1 MLRRFDAAVSGA
13 RSGLERL
20 ESREG
25 VRRAIFLLLL
35 ALIGGVMLLL
45 NAHTPLMMDDY
56 DYSFSWS
63 TGERVSGLADVIA
76 SQAVHYRLWGGRSV
90 VHALA
95 QLFLSMDKRV
105 FDAAN
110 ALMYLLLLLELYA
123 LARPAGR
130 RWCWPLLL
138 VAHGALFCGVPFFG
152 TVFLWLTGACN
163 YLWGTALAL
172 TPLLVLRSAMEGGFF
187 SKGRRL
193 ILALP
198 VCFLAGWTNEN
209 TACGVLA
216 LVLVILLGLRV
227 QKKRVPGGLWAALAA
242 QALGVA
248 VMLLAPGNYARA
260 SGYGYDSIVL
270 ELLRRLVTVA
280 AYTVLYAGALAATFV
295 LVLGLARALGVKRR
309 TGRALLLMLGA
320 LLAAG
325 AMVASPVASDRSWTG
340 VIALAL
346 CAVMTLCGDIDA
358 QVRGMDAAKLAAL
371 PLLCVL
377 LAFGGAQALS
387 DVGAHEAAWT
397 AQVAR
402 IEAAAAAGE
411 ESVSVEGVVSRSR
424 FTMDVTLSHDAKDW
438 PNSTLT
444 RAFGINVN
452 GP

>member
-1 MLRRFDAAVSGA
+1 MQRRLDAAVNGA
-13 RSGLERL
+13 RAWLERL
-20 ESREG
+20 EAREG
-25 VRRAIFLLLL
+25 VRRVIFLLLL
-35 ALIGGVMLLL
+35 ALIGCVMLLL

-63 TGERVSGLADVIA
+63 TGGRVSGLADVIA

-105 FDAAN
+105 FDVAN
-110 ALMYLLLLLELYA
+110 TLMYLLMLLELYA
-123 LARPAGR
+123 LSRPAGR

-172 TPLLVLRSAMEGGFF
+172 TPLLILRSAMEEGFF
-187 SKGRRL
+187 SRGKRFL
-193 ILALP
+193 LALP

-216 LVLVILLGLRV
+216 LILVILLGLRV
-227 QKKRVPGGLWAALAA
+227 QKRRVPGWLFAALAA

-260 SGYGYDSIVL
+260 SGYGYESLLL
-270 ELLRRLVTVA
+270 ELLRRLITVA
-280 AYTVLYAGALAATFV
+280 AYTVVYVGALIAVLV
-295 LVLGLARALGVKRR
+295 LVLGLARVLGVKRR
-309 TGRALLLMLGA
+309 TGRALLLLLGA
-320 LLAAG
+320 LLTVG
-325 AMVASPVASDRSWTG
+325 ALIASPVASDRSWTG
-340 VIALAL
+340 AIALAL
-346 CAVMTLCGDIDA
+346 CAVMTVCGDIDEQA
-358 QVRGMDAAKLAAL
+358 RGMDAAKLLAL

-377 LAFGGAQALS
+377 LLVGGMQALS
-387 DVGAHEAAWT
+387 DVREHETAWT

-411 ESVSVEGVVSRSR
+411 ESVAVESVRSHSR
-424 FTMDVTLSHDAKDW
+424 FTMDVTLSGDSALW
-438 PNSTLT
+438 PDSTLT

>member
-1 MLRRFDAAVSGA
+1 MQRRLDAAQNGA
-13 RSGLERL
+13 RAWLERL
-20 ESREG
+20 EAREG

-35 ALIGGVMLLL
+35 VLIGCVMLLL

-63 TGERVSGLADVIA
+63 TGERVSGLVDVIA

-90 VHALA
+90 VHTLA

-105 FDAAN
+105 FDVAN
-110 ALMYLLLLLELYA
+110 TLMYLLLLLEMYA
-123 LARPAGR
+123 LARPRGR

-138 VAHGALFCGVPFFG
+138 VAHSALFCGVPFFG

-163 YLWGTALAL
+163 YLWGTTLAL
-172 TPLLVLRSAMEGGFF
+172 TPLLILRSSLEEGFF
-187 SKGRRL
+187 SHGKRFF
-193 ILALP
+193 LALP
-198 VCFLAGWTNEN
+198 VCFFAGWTTEN

-216 LVLVILLGLRV
+216 LMLVILISLRV
-227 QKKRVPGGLWAALAA
+227 KKRHVPRWLFAALAA

-260 SGYGYDSIVL
+260 SGYGYDSLIV

-280 AYTVLYAGALAATFV
+280 AYTVVYTGALIAALV
-295 LVLGLARALGVKRR
+295 LVLGLTRALGVKRR
-309 TGRALLLMLGA
+309 TGRSLLLLLGA
-320 LLAAG
+320 MLTAG
-325 AMVASPVASDRSWTG
+325 ALIASPVASDRSWTG
-340 VIALAL
+340 AVALAL
-346 CAVMTLCGDIDA
+346 CGVMTVCGDIDE
-358 QVRGMDAAKLAAL
+358 QVRSMDAAKLVAL
-371 PLLCVL
+371 PLVCAL
-377 LAFGGAQALS
+377 LLIGGMQALS
-387 DVGAHEAAWT
+387 DVREHETAWA

-411 ESVSVEGVVSRSR
+411 ESVAVEGVRSHSR
-424 FTMDVTLSHDAKDW
+424 FTMDVTLSGDSALW
-438 PNSTLT
+438 PDSTLT

>member
-1 MLRRFDAAVSGA
+1 MQRRLDAAADGA
-13 RSGLERL
+13 RGGLERL
-20 ESREG
+20 EAREG
-25 VRRAIFLLLL
+25 GRRAVFLLLL
-35 ALIGGVMLLL
+35 ALIGCVMLLL

-76 SQAVHYRLWGGRSV
+76 SQAAHYRLWGGRSV

-105 FDAAN
+105 FDVAN
-110 ALMYLLLLLELYA
+110 TLVYLLLLLELYA
-123 LARPAGR
+123 LSRPAGR

-138 VAHGALFCGVPFFG
+138 VAHGALFAGVPFFG

-172 TPLLVLRSAMEGGFF
+172 TPLLILRSAMEEGFF
-187 SKGRRL
+187 SRGKRW

-198 VCFLAGWTNEN
+198 VCLLAGWTNEN

-216 LVLVILLGLRV
+216 LMVVVLVGLRV
-227 QKKRVPGGLWAALAA
+227 QKRRVPGWLFAALAA

-260 SGYGYDSIVL
+260 SGYGYDSLVC
-270 ELLRRLVTVA
+270 ELMRRLLTVA
-280 AYTVLYAGALAATFV
+280 AYTVVYAGALAAAFV

-320 LLAAG
+320 LLTAG
-325 AMVASPVASDRSWTG
+325 ALVASPVASDRSWTG

-346 CAVMTLCGDIDA
+346 CAVMTLCGDIDG
-358 QVRGMDAAKLAAL
+358 QVRAMDAAKLLAL

-377 LAFGGAQALS
+377 LLIGGMQALS
-387 DVGAHEAAWT
+387 DVREHEAAWT
-397 AQVAR
+397 AQVTR

-411 ESVSVEGVVSRSR
+411 ESVAAEGVKSRSR
-424 FTMDVTLSHDAKDW
+424 FTMDVTLSGDSALW
-438 PNSTLT
+438 PDSTLS

>member
-1 MLRRFDAAVSGA
+1 MQRRLDAAADSA
-13 RSGLERL
+13 RGGLEHL
-20 ESREG
+20 EAHEG

-35 ALIGGVMLLL
+35 ALIGCVMLLL
-45 NAHTPLMMDDY
+45 NAHTPLMMDDF

-90 VHALA
+90 VHTLA

-105 FDAAN
+105 FDVAN
-110 ALMYLLLLLELYA
+110 TLMYLLLLLEMYA
-123 LARPAGR
+123 LARPRGR

-138 VAHGALFCGVPFFG
+138 VAHGALFCCVPFFG

-172 TPLLVLRSAMEGGFF
+172 TPLLILRSAMEEGFF
-187 SKGRRL
+187 SRRWRWL
-193 ILALP
+193 LSLP

-216 LVLVILLGLRV
+216 LMLVILIGLRV
-227 QKKRVPGGLWAALAA
+227 QKRRVPRRLFTALAA

-260 SGYGYDSIVL
+260 SGYGYDSLIV

-280 AYTVLYAGALAATFV
+280 AYTVVYTGALIAALV

-309 TGRALLLMLGA
+309 TGRALLLLLGSLLTAGA
-320 LLAAG
+320 L
-325 AMVASPVASDRSWTG
+325 VASPVASDRSWTG
-340 VIALAL
+340 AVVLAL
-346 CAVMTLCGDIDA
+346 CAVMTACGDLDG
-358 QVRGMDAAKLAAL
+358 QVRSMDAAKLVAL
-371 PLLCVL
+371 PLVCAL
-377 LAFGGAQALS
+377 LVIGGVQALS
-387 DVGAHEAAWT
+387 DVRKHEEAWLS
-397 AQVAR
+397 QVSR

-411 ESVSVEGVVSRSR
+411 ESVAVEGVVSHSR
-424 FTMDVTLSHDAKDW
+424 FTMDVTLSGDSALW
-438 PNSTLT
+438 PDSTLT
-444 RAFGINVN
+444 RAFGVNVN

>member
-1 MLRRFDAAVSGA
+1 MQHRLDAAENGA
-13 RSGLERL
+13 RAWLERL
-20 ESREG
+20 EAREG

-35 ALIGGVMLLL
+35 ALIGCVMLLL

-63 TGERVSGLADVIA
+63 TGERVSGLVDVIA

-90 VHALA
+90 VHTLA

-105 FDAAN
+105 FDVAN
-110 ALMYLLLLLELYA
+110 TLMYLLLLLEMYA
-123 LARPAGR
+123 LARPRGR

-138 VAHGALFCGVPFFG
+138 VAHSALFCGVPFFG

-163 YLWGTALAL
+163 YLWGTTLAL
-172 TPLLVLRSAMEGGFF
+172 TPLLILRSSLEEGFF
-187 SKGRRL
+187 SHGKRFF
-193 ILALP
+193 LALP
-198 VCFLAGWTNEN
+198 VCFFAGWTNEN

-216 LVLVILLGLRV
+216 LMLVILISLRV
-227 QKKRVPGGLWAALAA
+227 KKRHVPRWLFAALAA

-260 SGYGYDSIVL
+260 SGYGYDSLIV
-270 ELLRRLVTVA
+270 ELLSRLLTVA
-280 AYTVLYAGALAATFV
+280 AYTVVYAGALVAALV

-309 TGRALLLMLGA
+309 TGR
-320 LLAAG
+320 
-325 AMVASPVASDRSWTG
+325 SPVASDRSWTG
-340 VIALAL
+340 AVALAL
-346 CAVMTLCGDIDA
+346 CGVMTVCGDIDE
-358 QVRGMDAAKLAAL
+358 QVRSMDAAKLVAL
-371 PLLCVL
+371 PLVCAL
-377 LAFGGAQALS
+377 LLIGGMQALS
-387 DVGAHEAAWT
+387 DVREHETAWA

-411 ESVSVEGVVSRSR
+411 ESVAVEGVRSHSR
-424 FTMDVTLSHDAKDW
+424 FTMDVTLSGDSALW
-438 PNSTLT
+438 PDSTLT